1 MASALTLGIWP
12 VPSMPPGSVC
22 KVVGLRKYSQVSL
35 CSRAGLSLVPR
46 DPQDTPTEIYLLGT
60 QADAGPSRESQML
73 GGVTSIQEKIRLFGA
88 VEVLGG
94 LPRAEVA
101 TWHCLTQSG
110 RAPHVGTRRQRSR
123 KTLMTTTQGCR
134 PLARAFGE
142 RNALLA
148 LSHMHVAER
157 VCVCVRPRGQGLTL
171 GMANWARGPVLAVE
185 ATERCWGHGY
195 LAWRVVARSGVHSQM
210 GTGQQNRPC
219 SDSDPSGDM
228 GWAASQADG

>member
-1 MASALTLGIWP
+1 MTLGIWP

-73 GGVTSIQEKIRLFGA
+73 GGVTSIQEKIRPFGA

-157 VCVCVRPRGQGLTL
+157 VCVCEAEGTRADPGDGELGQGSCP
-171 GMANWARGPVLAVE
+171 GSG
-185 ATERCWGHGY
+185 GHGEM
-195 LAWRVVARSGVHSQM
+195 LGAWLSGLE
-210 GTGQQNRPC
+210 GG
-219 SDSDPSGDM
+219 G
-228 GWAASQADG
+228 